1 MIRLAVLPYARSGMV
16 SATLL
21 GVGRAIGETMA
32 FALIVSPSIRYS
44 WQILTDGYNSQTIAA
59 NIVNNWGVATE
70 IQRSALIGTGLMLFV
85 VSFAVNFLARYII
98 SASGP
103 DSKRRSRK
111 PKKAGKPA

>member
-1 MIRLAVLPYARSGMV
+1 
-16 SATLL
+16 
-21 GVGRAIGETMA
+21 
-32 FALIVSPSIRYS
+32 
-44 WQILTDGYNSQTIAA
+44 
-59 NIVNNWGVATE
+59 
-70 IQRSALIGTGLMLFV
+70 MLFV